1 MRRRTSCG
9 STRTPSPL
17 SAIERM
23 ASLPQVVKGDMRRE
37 AAVFK
42 KAGNFCLAALFRQQ
56 KRLFVQRFDGKGFEV
71 LEGMIFRQNS
81 HRRVAH
87 EEDGSRLRLDRQCRK
102 PQSTRPRTIHSSIS
116 V

>member
-1 MRRRTSCG
+1 MRC
-9 STRTPSPL
+9 
-17 SAIERM
+17 
-23 ASLPQVVKGDMRRE
+23 E

-42 KAGNFCLAALFRQQ
+42 NTGNFCLAALFRQQ
-56 KRLFVQRFDGKGFEV
+56 KRLFAQRFDGKGFKV

-81 HRRVAH
+81 HQRVAH
-87 EEDGSRLRLDRQCRK
+87 EEDGFRLRLDRQRRK